1 MEPPLQP
8 RPPTVFES
16 HRGVE
21 SPSLSYPD
29 WLVSVNSSSP
39 LDILDASH
47 KRLLVPQ
54 IVGRSRR
61 RRRLSRL
68 AASPPTLGTCP
79 RSLGCRAWKRAY
91 RGGSRTILEYPGA
104 PLATLLSAMSWM
116 FKRDPVWKYLQ
127 TVQYGVHGSFSRI
140 SYPTFFPRFEFQD
153 IIPPDDFLTSDEEL
167 DSVLFGTLRGHVVG
181 LRYYTG
187 VVNNNEMVA
196 LQRDPNNPY
205 DKNAIKVNNVNGNQ
219 VGHLKKDLAAALA
232 HIMDNKLAQIE
243 GVVPFGANNAF
254 TMPLHMTFWGKEENR
269 KMVLDQLKKHGF
281 KLGPAPKTLGFSLES
296 GWGSG
301 RAGPSYSM
309 PVHAAVQMTTEQL
322 KTEFDKL
329 FEDLK
334 EDDKTHEMEPAEA
347 IETPLLPH
355 QKQALAWMVAR
366 ENSEELPP
374 FWEQRSDLYYNTITN
389 FSEKDRPENVHGGIL
404 ADDMGLGK
412 TLTAIAVILT
422 NFHDGTPLP
431 VERIKKNQ
439 QKKECNVNDESV
451 KLGGNNPSEKADGI
465 IKGGSRYSEEPSISD
480 VKEKNKY
487 PMSEFCSSR
496 PKRRKTVVQYIESSD
511 SEDYETSELPQ
522 KMKGKLKNAQAETKN
537 RGKGSS
543 KVKEDAEFACALS
556 SSTPTT
562 KKKMLKKVASAVESL
577 KKSDVE
583 ERPRT
588 TLIICP
594 LSVLSNWIDQFGQHI
609 QSDVQLNFYVYY
621 GPDRIRDPA
630 LLSKQDIVLTTYNIL
645 THDYGTKGD
654 SPLHSIRWLRVI
666 LDEGHAI
673 RNPNAQQTKAVLDLE
688 AERRWVL
695 TGTPIQN
702 SLKDLWS
709 LLSFLKLK
717 PFLDREWWHRTIQR
731 PVTMG
736 DEGGLRRLQSLI
748 KNITLRRTKTSK
760 IKGKPVL
767 ELPERKVFI
776 QHITLTD
783 EERKIYQSVKNEG
796 RATIGRYFNEGTVLA
811 HYADVL
817 GLLLRLRQICCHTHL
832 LTNAVSSTGPSGSD
846 TPEELRNKLI
856 RKMKLILSSGSDE
869 ECAICLDSLAIP
881 VITHCAHVFCK
892 PCICQVIQNE
902 QPHAKCPLCRNDI
915 NGDNL
920 LECPPEELTCHTER
934 KSNTEWTSSSKINA
948 LMHALID
955 LRKKDPNIKSLVV
968 SQFTTFLSLIET
980 PLKASGFVFTRLD
993 GSMAQKK
1000 RVESIQCFQNTEA
1013 GSPTIMLLSLKA
1025 GGVGLNLSAAS
1036 RVFLMDPAWNP
1047 AAEDQCFDRCHRLG
1061 QKQEVIITKFIVKDS
1076 VEENMLKIQ
1085 NTKRELAAGAFGTKK
1100 TNANEVK
1107 QAKINE
1113 IRTLIDL

>member
-1 MEPPLQP
+1 
-8 RPPTVFES
+8 
-16 HRGVE
+16 
-21 SPSLSYPD
+21 
-29 WLVSVNSSSP
+29 
-39 LDILDASH
+39 
-47 KRLLVPQ
+47 
-54 IVGRSRR
+54 
-61 RRRLSRL
+61 
-68 AASPPTLGTCP
+68 
-79 RSLGCRAWKRAY
+79 
-91 RGGSRTILEYPGA
+91 
-104 PLATLLSAMSWM
+104 MSWM

-127 TVQYGVHGSFSRI
+127 TVQYGAHGNFTRL

-167 DSVLFGTLRGHVVG
+167 DSILFGTLRGHVVG

-196 LQRDPNNPY
+196 LQREPNNPY

-232 HIMDNKLAQIE
+232 YIMDNKLAQVE

-254 TMPLHMTFWGKEENR
+254 TMPLHMSLWGKEENR
-269 KMVLDQLKKHGF
+269 KAVLDQLKKHGF
-281 KLGPAPKTLGFSLES
+281 KLGPTPKTLGFSLES
-296 GWGSG
+296 SWGSG

-347 IETPLLPH
+347 IETLLLPH
-355 QKQALAWMVAR
+355 QKQALAWMVSR
-366 ENSEELPP
+366 ENSKELPP

-389 FSEKDRPENVHGGIL
+389 FSEKDRPDNVHGGIL

-422 NFHDGTPLP
+422 NFHDGKPLP
-431 VERIKKNQ
+431 VERVKKSQ
-439 QKKECNVNDESV
+439 PKKECNVNDESM
-451 KLGGNNPSEKADGI
+451 KLEGNSTNEKTDGLF
-465 IKGGSRYSEEPSISD
+465 KGSRCSGEPSISD
-480 VKEKNKY
+480 VKGKNKY
-487 PMSEFCSSR
+487 SKSVLSGTR
-496 PKRRKTVVQYIESSD
+496 SKRRKIAVQYTESSD
-511 SEDYETSELPQ
+511 SEEIETSELPQ
-522 KMKGKLKNAQAETKN
+522 KMKGKLKNVQSETKN
-537 RGKGSS
+537 KVKAGSS
-543 KVKEDAEFACALS
+543 KVKEDAEFACALT
-556 SSTPTT
+556 SSTPAT
-562 KKKMLKKVASAVESL
+562 KKKVLKKGASAAEGS
-577 KKSDVE
+577 KKTDVE
-583 ERPRT
+583 ERSRT

-609 QSDVQLNFYVYY
+609 KSDVHLNFYVYY

-717 PFLDREWWHRTIQR
+717 PFIDREWWHRTIQR

-736 DEGGLRRLQSLI
+736 DEGGL
-748 KNITLRRTKTSK
+748 
-760 IKGKPVL
+760 
-767 ELPERKVFI
+767 
-776 QHITLTD
+776 
-783 EERKIYQSVKNEG
+783 
-796 RATIGRYFNEGTVLA
+796 RYFNEGTVLA

-817 GLLLRLRQICCHTHL
+817 GLLLRLRQICCHTQL
-832 LTNAVSSTGPSGSD
+832 LTNAVSSSGPSGND
-846 TPEELRNKLI
+846 TPEELRKKLI
-856 RKMKLILSSGSDE
+856 KKMKLILSSGSDE
-869 ECAICLDSLAIP
+869 ECAICLDSLTVP

-915 NGDNL
+915 HGDNL
-920 LECPPEELTCHTER
+920 LECPPEELACDTEK
-934 KSNTEWTSSSKINA
+934 KSNMEWTSSSKINA

-955 LRKKDPNIKSLVV
+955 LRKKNPNIKSLVV

-980 PLKASGFVFTRLD
+980 PLRASGFVFTRLD

-1100 TNANEVK
+1100 TNANEMK

>member
-1 MEPPLQP
+1 
-8 RPPTVFES
+8 
-16 HRGVE
+16 
-21 SPSLSYPD
+21 
-29 WLVSVNSSSP
+29 
-39 LDILDASH
+39 
-47 KRLLVPQ
+47 
-54 IVGRSRR
+54 
-61 RRRLSRL
+61 
-68 AASPPTLGTCP
+68 
-79 RSLGCRAWKRAY
+79 
-91 RGGSRTILEYPGA
+91 
-104 PLATLLSAMSWM
+104 MSWM

-127 TVQYGVHGSFSRI
+127 TVQYGVHGNFPRL

-196 LQRDPNNPY
+196 LQREPDNPY

-219 VGHLKKDLAAALA
+219 VGHIKKDLAAALA
-232 HIMDNKLAQIE
+232 YIMDNKLAQVE

-269 KMVLDQLKKHGF
+269 KAVSDQLKKHGF

-309 PVHAAVQMTTEQL
+309 PVHAAVQITTEQL

-334 EDDKTHEMEPAEA
+334 EDDKTQEMEPAEA
-347 IETPLLPH
+347 VETPLLPH
-355 QKQALAWMVAR
+355 QKQALAWMVSR
-366 ENSEELPP
+366 ENSKELPP

-422 NFHDGTPLP
+422 NFHDGKSLP
-431 VERIKKNQ
+431 IERIKKNQ
-439 QKKECNVNDESV
+439 LKKECNVYDESMT
-451 KLGGNNPSEKADGI
+451 LGGNNTSEKADGL
-465 IKGGSRYSEEPSISD
+465 IKGSRCSGEPSISD
-480 VKEKNKY
+480 DKGKNKY
-487 PMSEFCSSR
+487 PKSEFSSSR
-496 PKRRKTVVQYIESSD
+496 PKRRKTAVQCTESSD
-511 SEDYETSELPQ
+511 SEESETNELPQ
-522 KMKGKLKNAQAETKN
+522 KMKGKLKNTQSETKI
-537 RGKGSS
+537 REKAGSS
-543 KVKEDAEFACALS
+543 KVKEDAEFACALT
-556 SSTPTT
+556 SSTPAT
-562 KKKMLKKVASAVESL
+562 KKKMLKKRASAVESS
-577 KKSDVE
+577 KKTDTE

-609 QSDVQLNFYVYY
+609 KSDVHLNFYVYY
-621 GPDRIRDPA
+621 GPDRVRDPA

-645 THDYGTKGD
+645 THDYGTKAD

-760 IKGKPVL
+760 IRGKPVL

-776 QHITLTD
+776 QHITLSD

-832 LTNAVSSTGPSGSD
+832 LTNAVSSTSSSAFSLGND
-846 TPEELRNKLI
+846 TPEELRKKLI

-869 ECAICLDSLAIP
+869 ECAICLDSLTVP

-915 NGDNL
+915 HGDNL
-920 LECPPEELTCHTER
+920 LECPPEELACDTE
-934 KSNTEWTSSSKINA
+934 KKPNMEWTSSSKINA

-955 LRKKDPNIKSLVV
+955 LRKKNPNIKSLVV

-980 PLKASGFVFTRLD
+980 PLRASGFVFTRLD

-1100 TNANEVK
+1100 ADASEMK

>member
-1 MEPPLQP
+1 
-8 RPPTVFES
+8 
-16 HRGVE
+16 
-21 SPSLSYPD
+21 
-29 WLVSVNSSSP
+29 
-39 LDILDASH
+39 
-47 KRLLVPQ
+47 
-54 IVGRSRR
+54 
-61 RRRLSRL
+61 
-68 AASPPTLGTCP
+68 
-79 RSLGCRAWKRAY
+79 
-91 RGGSRTILEYPGA
+91 
-104 PLATLLSAMSWM
+104 MSWM

-127 TVQYGVHGSFSRI
+127 TVQYGVHGNFPRL

-196 LQRDPNNPY
+196 LQREPNNPY

-219 VGHLKKDLAAALA
+219 VGHIKKDLAAALA
-232 HIMDNKLAQIE
+232 YIMDNKLAQIE
-243 GVVPFGANNAF
+243 GVVPFGANNTF
-254 TMPLHMTFWGKEENR
+254 TMPLQMTFWGKEENR
-269 KMVLDQLKKHGF
+269 KAVLDELKKRGF
-281 KLGPAPKTLGFSLES
+281 KLGPAPKSLGFSLES
-296 GWGSG
+296 GWGTG

-334 EDDKTHEMEPAEA
+334 EDDKTQEMEPAEA

-355 QKQALAWMVAR
+355 QKQALAWMVSR

-422 NFHDGTPLP
+422 NFHDGKSLP
-431 VERIKKNQ
+431 VERVKKNQ
-439 QKKECNVNDESV
+439 LKKECNVYDESMEF
-451 KLGGNNPSEKADGI
+451 GGNNTSEKAAGL
-465 IKGGSRYSEEPSISD
+465 IKEMEGSRCSGEPSISD
-480 VKEKNKY
+480 VKGKNKY
-487 PMSEFCSSR
+487 PKSEFSSSR
-496 PKRRKTVVQYIESSD
+496 PKRRKPAAVQYTESSD
-511 SEDYETSELPQ
+511 SEEVEPSELPQ
-522 KMKGKLKNAQAETKN
+522 KMKGKLKRTQSETKI
-537 RGKGSS
+537 RVKAGSS
-543 KVKEDAEFACALS
+543 KVQEDAEFECALT
-556 SSTPTT
+556 SSTPAA
-562 KKKMLKKVASAVESL
+562 KKKMLKKGASAVESS
-577 KKSDVE
+577 KKTDVE
-583 ERPRT
+583 DKPRT

-594 LSVLSNWIDQFGQHI
+594 LSVLSNWMDQFGQHI
-609 QSDVQLNFYVYY
+609 KSDVHLNFYVYY
-621 GPDRIRDPA
+621 GPDRVRDPT

-717 PFLDREWWHRTIQR
+717 PFVDREWWHRTIQR

-736 DEGGLRRLQSLI
+736 DEAGLRRLQSLI

-776 QHITLTD
+776 QHITLSD

-796 RATIGRYFNEGTVLA
+796 KATIGRYFNEGTVLA

-832 LTNAVSSTGPSGSD
+832 LANAVSSSGPSGND
-846 TPEELRNKLI
+846 TPEELRKKLI
-856 RKMKLILSSGSDE
+856 KKMKLILSSGSDE
-869 ECAICLDSLAIP
+869 ECAICLDSLMAP

-902 QPHAKCPLCRNDI
+902 QPHAKCPLCRSDI
-915 NGDNL
+915 HGDGL
-920 LECPPEELTCHTER
+920 IECPPEELACNTEK
-934 KSNTEWTSSSKINA
+934 KSNMEWTSSSKINA

-955 LRKKDPNIKSLVV
+955 LRKKNPNIKSLVV

-980 PLKASGFVFTRLD
+980 PLRASGFVFTRLD

-1100 TNANEVK
+1100 TNASEMK

>member
-1 MEPPLQP
+1 
-8 RPPTVFES
+8 RTYTFVF
-16 HRGVE
+16 
-21 SPSLSYPD
+21 LFLY
-29 WLVSVNSSSP
+29 
-39 LDILDASH
+39 
-47 KRLLVPQ
+47 
-54 IVGRSRR
+54 
-61 RRRLSRL
+61 
-68 AASPPTLGTCP
+68 
-79 RSLGCRAWKRAY
+79 
-91 RGGSRTILEYPGA
+91 
-104 PLATLLSAMSWM
+104 
-116 FKRDPVWKYLQ
+116 KYLQ
-127 TVQYGVHGSFSRI
+127 TVQYGVHGSFPRLP
-140 SYPTFFPRFEFQD
+140 YPTFFPRFEFQD
-153 IIPPDDFLTSDEEL
+153 VIPPDDFLTSDEEL

-196 LQRDPNNPY
+196 LQREPNNTY

-219 VGHLKKDLAAALA
+219 VGYLKKDLAIALA
-232 HIMDNKLAQIE
+232 YIMDNNLAQVE
-243 GVVPFGANNAF
+243 GVVPFGANNTF
-254 TMPLHMTFWGKEENR
+254 TMPLQMTFWGKEEN
-269 KMVLDQLKKHGF
+269 KKAVLDHLKKHGF

-296 GWGSG
+296 SWGSG

-322 KTEFDKL
+322 KTEFDRL

-334 EDDKTHEMEPAEA
+334 EDDKTQEMEPAEA
-347 IETPLLPH
+347 VETPLLSH
-355 QKQALAWMVAR
+355 QKQALAWMISR
-366 ENSEELPP
+366 ENSKELPP
-374 FWEQRSDLYYNTITN
+374 FWEQRDDLYYNTITN
-389 FSEKDRPENVHGGIL
+389 FSEKERPENVHGGVL

-422 NFHDGTPLP
+422 NFHDGKPLP
-431 VERIKKNQ
+431 VERIKNQLKKVKNITSLRQ
-439 QKKECNVNDESV
+439 FASYLYFVFLEVEGSGCN
-451 KLGGNNPSEKADGI
+451 
-465 IKGGSRYSEEPSISD
+465 EEPSISHI
-480 VKEKNKY
+480 KKNKH
-487 PMSEFCSSR
+487 SILEFFSSQ
-496 PKRRKTVVQYIESSD
+496 PKRRKMAAQYIESSD
-511 SEDYETSELPQ
+511 SEEIETSELPH
-522 KMKGKLKNAQAETKN
+522 KIKGKLKNAQSETK
-537 RGKGSS
+537 RLKAGSS
-543 KVKEDAEFACALS
+543 KVKEDAAFGLTS
-556 SSTPTT
+556 PSPTA
-562 KKKMLKKVASAVESL
+562 KKKMLKKGASFMDSS
-577 KKSDVE
+577 KKTDVE

-609 QSDVQLNFYVYY
+609 KSEVHLNFYVYY

-654 SPLHSIRWLRVI
+654 SPLHSIKWLRVI

-736 DEGGLRRLQSLI
+736 DEAGLRRLQSLI

-760 IKGKPVL
+760 IKGRPVL

-776 QHITLTD
+776 QHITLSD

-796 RATIGRYFNEGTVLA
+796 KATIGRYFNEGTVLA

-832 LTNAVSSTGPSGSD
+832 LTNAVASSGPSGSD
-846 TPEELRNKLI
+846 TPEELREMLI
-856 RKMKLILSSGSDE
+856 KKMKLILSSGSDE
-869 ECAICLDSLAIP
+869 ECAICLDSLTVP

-915 NGDNL
+915 HGDHL
-920 LECPPEELTCHTER
+920 LECPPEELACDSEK
-934 KSNTEWTSSSKINA
+934 KSNVEWTSSSKINA

-955 LRKKDPNIKSLVV
+955 LRKKNPNIKSLVV
-968 SQFTTFLSLIET
+968 SQFTAFLSLIET

-1000 RVESIQCFQNTEA
+1000 RVESIQCFQNMEA

-1025 GGVGLNLSAAS
+1025 GGVGLNLCAAS

-1100 TNANEVK
+1100 TNANDMK

-1113 IRTLIDL
+1113 IKTLIDL

>member
-1 MEPPLQP
+1 
-8 RPPTVFES
+8 
-16 HRGVE
+16 
-21 SPSLSYPD
+21 
-29 WLVSVNSSSP
+29 
-39 LDILDASH
+39 
-47 KRLLVPQ
+47 
-54 IVGRSRR
+54 
-61 RRRLSRL
+61 
-68 AASPPTLGTCP
+68 
-79 RSLGCRAWKRAY
+79 
-91 RGGSRTILEYPGA
+91 
-104 PLATLLSAMSWM
+104 MSWM

-127 TVQYGVHGSFSRI
+127 TVQYGVHGNFARL

-196 LQRDPNNPY
+196 LQREPNNAY

-219 VGHLKKDLAAALA
+219 VGYLKKELAAALA

-254 TMPLHMTFWGKEENR
+254 TMPLQMTFWGKEENR
-269 KMVLDQLKKHGF
+269 KTVLDQLKKHGF
-281 KLGPAPKTLGFSLES
+281 KLGPAPKTLGFSLEG

-347 IETPLLPH
+347 VETPLLPH

-366 ENSEELPP
+366 ENSTELPP
-374 FWEQRSDLYYNTITN
+374 FWEQRNDLYYNTITN

-422 NFHDGTPLP
+422 NFYDGKPLP
-431 VERIKKNQ
+431 VERMKKNQ
-439 QKKECNVNDESV
+439 PKKECNSSESV
-451 KLGGNNPSEKADGI
+451 K
-465 IKGGSRYSEEPSISD
+465 SRKIDTSKKRDELNEEASRCNDEPSISD
-480 VKEKNKY
+480 VKK
-487 PMSEFCSSR
+487 SECPTSELSGSC
-496 PKRRKTVVQYIESSD
+496 PKRRKISVQYIESSE
-511 SEDYETSELPQ
+511 SEEVEINELPQ
-522 KMKGKLKNAQAETKN
+522 KVKGKLKNTQSETK
-537 RGKGSS
+537 RVRAGTS
-543 KVKEDAEFACALS
+543 KVKEDAAFASALGV
-556 SSTPTT
+556 STPTL
-562 KKKMLKKVASAVESL
+562 KRKMLKKASSVVEGS

-583 ERPRT
+583 ERART

-609 QSDVQLNFYVYY
+609 KSDVHLNFYVYY

-688 AERRWVL
+688 AERKWVL

-717 PFLDREWWHRTIQR
+717 PFVDREWWHRTIQR

-776 QHITLTD
+776 QHITLSD

-796 RATIGRYFNEGTVLA
+796 KATIGRYFNEGTVLA

-832 LTNAVSSTGPSGSD
+832 LTSTTSPSGPSGND
-846 TPEELRNKLI
+846 TPEELRTKLI

-869 ECAICLDSLAIP
+869 ECAICLDSLTVP

-902 QPHAKCPLCRNDI
+902 QPHAKCPLCRNDLH
-915 NGDNL
+915 GDNL
-920 LECPPEELTCHTER
+920 LECPPEELACDTEK
-934 KSNTEWTSSSKINA
+934 KSNVEWTSSSKINA

-955 LRKKDPNIKSLVV
+955 LRTKNPNIKSLVV

-980 PLKASGFVFTRLD
+980 ALKASGFVFTRLD

-1025 GGVGLNLSAAS
+1025 GGVGLNLCAAS

-1100 TNANEVK
+1100 NANEMK

>member
-1 MEPPLQP
+1 
-8 RPPTVFES
+8 
-16 HRGVE
+16 
-21 SPSLSYPD
+21 
-29 WLVSVNSSSP
+29 
-39 LDILDASH
+39 
-47 KRLLVPQ
+47 
-54 IVGRSRR
+54 
-61 RRRLSRL
+61 
-68 AASPPTLGTCP
+68 
-79 RSLGCRAWKRAY
+79 
-91 RGGSRTILEYPGA
+91 
-104 PLATLLSAMSWM
+104 MSWM

-127 TVQYGVHGSFSRI
+127 TVQYGVHGSFPRLP
-140 SYPTFFPRFEFQD
+140 YPTFFPRFEFQD
-153 IIPPDDFLTSDEEL
+153 VIPPDDFLTSDEEL

-196 LQRDPNNPY
+196 LQREPNNTY

-219 VGHLKKDLAAALA
+219 VGYLKKDLAIALA
-232 HIMDNKLAQIE
+232 YIMDNNLAQVE
-243 GVVPFGANNAF
+243 GVVPFGANNTF
-254 TMPLHMTFWGKEENR
+254 TMPLQMTFWGKEEN
-269 KMVLDQLKKHGF
+269 KKAVLDHLKKHGF

-296 GWGSG
+296 SWGSG

-322 KTEFDKL
+322 KTEFDRL

-334 EDDKTHEMEPAEA
+334 EDDKTQEMEPAEA
-347 IETPLLPH
+347 VETPLLSH
-355 QKQALAWMVAR
+355 QKQALAWMISR
-366 ENSEELPP
+366 ENSKELPP
-374 FWEQRSDLYYNTITN
+374 FWEQRDDLYYNTITN
-389 FSEKDRPENVHGGIL
+389 FSEKERPENVHGGVL

-422 NFHDGTPLP
+422 NFHDGKPLP
-431 VERIKKNQ
+431 VERIKNQ
-439 QKKECNVNDESV
+439 LKKECKECDVNQESV
-451 KLGGNNPSEKADGI
+451 KLGRNSASENADGRS
-465 IKGGSRYSEEPSISD
+465 KVEGSGCNEEPSISHI
-480 VKEKNKY
+480 KKNKH
-487 PMSEFCSSR
+487 SILEFFSSQ
-496 PKRRKTVVQYIESSD
+496 PKRRKMAAQYIESSD
-511 SEDYETSELPQ
+511 SEEIETSELPH
-522 KMKGKLKNAQAETKN
+522 KIKGKLKNAQSETK
-537 RGKGSS
+537 RLKAGSS
-543 KVKEDAEFACALS
+543 KVKEDAAFGLTS
-556 SSTPTT
+556 PSPTA
-562 KKKMLKKVASAVESL
+562 KKKMLKKGASFMDSS
-577 KKSDVE
+577 KKTDVE

-609 QSDVQLNFYVYY
+609 KSEVHLNFYVYY

-654 SPLHSIRWLRVI
+654 SPLHSIKWLRVI

-736 DEGGLRRLQSLI
+736 DEAGLRRLQSLI

-760 IKGKPVL
+760 IKGRPVL

-776 QHITLTD
+776 QHITLSD

-796 RATIGRYFNEGTVLA
+796 KATIGRYFNEGTVLA

-832 LTNAVSSTGPSGSD
+832 LTNAVASSGPSAFSLGSD
-846 TPEELRNKLI
+846 TPEELREMLI
-856 RKMKLILSSGSDE
+856 KKMKLILSSGSDE
-869 ECAICLDSLAIP
+869 ECAICLDSLTVP

-915 NGDNL
+915 HGDHL
-920 LECPPEELTCHTER
+920 LECPPEELACDSEK
-934 KSNTEWTSSSKINA
+934 KSNVEWTSSSKINA

-955 LRKKDPNIKSLVV
+955 LRKKNPNIKSLVV
-968 SQFTTFLSLIET
+968 SQFTAFLSLIET

-1000 RVESIQCFQNTEA
+1000 RVESIQCFQNMEA

-1025 GGVGLNLSAAS
+1025 GGVGLNLCAAS

-1100 TNANEVK
+1100 TNANDMK

-1113 IRTLIDL
+1113 IKTLIDL

>member
-1 MEPPLQP
+1 MVWPL
-8 RPPTVFES
+8 RTV
-16 HRGVE
+16 
-21 SPSLSYPD
+21 
-29 WLVSVNSSSP
+29 WLN
-39 LDILDASH
+39 I
-47 KRLLVPQ
+47 
-54 IVGRSRR
+54 
-61 RRRLSRL
+61 
-68 AASPPTLGTCP
+68 
-79 RSLGCRAWKRAY
+79 
-91 RGGSRTILEYPGA
+91 
-104 PLATLLSAMSWM
+104 
-116 FKRDPVWKYLQ
+116 YLQ
-127 TVQYGVHGSFSRI
+127 TVQYGVHGNFPRL

-196 LQRDPNNPY
+196 LQREPNNPY

-219 VGHLKKDLAAALA
+219 VGHIKKDLAAALA
-232 HIMDNKLAQIE
+232 YIMDNKLAQIE
-243 GVVPFGANNAF
+243 GVVPFGANNTF
-254 TMPLHMTFWGKEENR
+254 TMPLQMTFWGKEENR
-269 KMVLDQLKKHGF
+269 KAVLDELKKRGF
-281 KLGPAPKTLGFSLES
+281 KLGPAPKSLGFSLES
-296 GWGSG
+296 GWGTG

-334 EDDKTHEMEPAEA
+334 EDDKTQEMEPAEA

-355 QKQALAWMVAR
+355 QKQALAWMVSR

-422 NFHDGTPLP
+422 NFHDGKSLP
-431 VERIKKNQ
+431 VERVKKNQ
-439 QKKECNVNDESV
+439 LKKECNVYDESMEF
-451 KLGGNNPSEKADGI
+451 GGNNTSEKAAGL
-465 IKGGSRYSEEPSISD
+465 IKGSRCSGEPSISD
-480 VKEKNKY
+480 VKGKNKY
-487 PMSEFCSSR
+487 PKSEFSSSR
-496 PKRRKTVVQYIESSD
+496 PKRRKPAAVQYTESSD
-511 SEDYETSELPQ
+511 SEEVEPSELPQ
-522 KMKGKLKNAQAETKN
+522 KMKGKLKRTQSETKI
-537 RGKGSS
+537 RVKGMCIHLNIPYVHLKII
-543 KVKEDAEFACALS
+543 KVIIDLYLS
-556 SSTPTT
+556 R
-562 KKKMLKKVASAVESL
+562 ASAVESS
-577 KKSDVE
+577 KKTDVE
-583 ERPRT
+583 DKPRT

-594 LSVLSNWIDQFGQHI
+594 LSVLSNWMDQFGQHI
-609 QSDVQLNFYVYY
+609 KSDVHLNFYVYY
-621 GPDRIRDPA
+621 GPDRVRDPT

-717 PFLDREWWHRTIQR
+717 PFVDREWWHRTIQR

-736 DEGGLRRLQSLI
+736 DEAGLRRLQSLI

-776 QHITLTD
+776 QHITLSD

-796 RATIGRYFNEGTVLA
+796 KATIGRYFNEGTVLA

-832 LTNAVSSTGPSGSD
+832 LANAVSSSGPSGND
-846 TPEELRNKLI
+846 TPEELRKKLI
-856 RKMKLILSSGSDE
+856 KKMKLILSSGSDE
-869 ECAICLDSLAIP
+869 ECAICLDSLMAP

-902 QPHAKCPLCRNDI
+902 QPHAKCPLTFLFSFKMEP
-915 NGDNL
+915 NG
-920 LECPPEELTCHTER
+920 CP
-934 KSNTEWTSSSKINA
+934 NFFQINA

-955 LRKKDPNIKSLVV
+955 LRKKNPNIKSLVV

-980 PLKASGFVFTRLD
+980 PLRASGFVFTRLD

-1085 NTKRELAAGAFGTKK
+1085 NTKRELRELAAGAFGTKK
-1100 TNANEVK
+1100 TNASEMK

>member
-1 MEPPLQP
+1 
-8 RPPTVFES
+8 
-16 HRGVE
+16 
-21 SPSLSYPD
+21 
-29 WLVSVNSSSP
+29 
-39 LDILDASH
+39 
-47 KRLLVPQ
+47 
-54 IVGRSRR
+54 
-61 RRRLSRL
+61 
-68 AASPPTLGTCP
+68 
-79 RSLGCRAWKRAY
+79 
-91 RGGSRTILEYPGA
+91 
-104 PLATLLSAMSWM
+104 MSWM

-127 TVQYGVHGSFSRI
+127 TVQYGAHGNFPRL

-167 DSVLFGTLRGHVVG
+167 DSILFGTLRGHVVG

-196 LQRDPNNPY
+196 LQREPNNPY

-232 HIMDNKLAQIE
+232 YIMDNKLAQIE

-269 KMVLDQLKKHGF
+269 KAVLDQLKKHGF

-296 GWGSG
+296 SWGSG

-355 QKQALAWMVAR
+355 QKQALAWMVSR
-366 ENSEELPP
+366 ENSKDLPP
-374 FWEQRSDLYYNTITN
+374 FWEQRNDLYYNTITN

-422 NFHDGTPLP
+422 NFHDGKPLP

-439 QKKECNVNDESV
+439 MKKECNVNDQSM
-451 KLGGNNPSEKADGI
+451 KLGGNNASEKADGL
-465 IKGGSRYSEEPSISD
+465 IKGSRCSGEPSISD
-480 VKEKNKY
+480 VKGKKKY
-487 PMSEFCSSR
+487 TKSELSSSR
-496 PKRRKTVVQYIESSD
+496 PKRRKTAVQYNESSD
-511 SEDYETSELPQ
+511 SEENETSELPQ
-522 KMKGKLKNAQAETKN
+522 KMKGKLKNVQSETK
-537 RGKGSS
+537 RVKAGSS
-543 KVKEDAEFACALS
+543 KVKEDSEFACALI
-556 SSTPTT
+556 SSTPAT
-562 KKKMLKKVASAVESL
+562 KRRMLKKGASAVEGS
-577 KKSDVE
+577 KKTDIE
-583 ERPRT
+583 DRPRT

-609 QSDVQLNFYVYY
+609 KSDVHLNFYVYY

-776 QHITLTD
+776 QHITLSD

-832 LTNAVSSTGPSGSD
+832 LTNAGSSSGPSGND
-846 TPEELRNKLI
+846 TPEELRKKLI

-869 ECAICLDSLAIP
+869 ECAICLDSLTVP

-902 QPHAKCPLCRNDI
+902 Q
-915 NGDNL
+915 
-920 LECPPEELTCHTER
+920 
-934 KSNTEWTSSSKINA
+934 INA

-955 LRKKDPNIKSLVV
+955 LRKKNPNIKSLVV

-980 PLKASGFVFTRLD
+980 PLRASGFVFTRLD

-1100 TNANEVK
+1100 TNANEMK

>member
-1 MEPPLQP
+1 
-8 RPPTVFES
+8 
-16 HRGVE
+16 
-21 SPSLSYPD
+21 
-29 WLVSVNSSSP
+29 
-39 LDILDASH
+39 
-47 KRLLVPQ
+47 
-54 IVGRSRR
+54 
-61 RRRLSRL
+61 
-68 AASPPTLGTCP
+68 
-79 RSLGCRAWKRAY
+79 
-91 RGGSRTILEYPGA
+91 
-104 PLATLLSAMSWM
+104 MSWM

-127 TVQYGVHGSFSRI
+127 TVQYGVHGNFPRL

-196 LQRDPNNPY
+196 LQREPNNPY

-232 HIMDNKLAQIE
+232 YIMDNKLAQVE

-254 TMPLHMTFWGKEENR
+254 TMPLHMTFWGKEEN
-269 KMVLDQLKKHGF
+269 KKAVLDQLKKHGF

-334 EDDKTHEMEPAEA
+334 EDDKTHEMEPAE
-347 IETPLLPH
+347 
-355 QKQALAWMVAR
+355 
-366 ENSEELPP
+366 
-374 FWEQRSDLYYNTITN
+374 
-389 FSEKDRPENVHGGIL
+389 
-404 ADDMGLGK
+404 GK

-422 NFHDGTPLP
+422 NFHDGKPLP
-431 VERIKKNQ
+431 FERIKKNQ
-439 QKKECNVNDESV
+439 LKKECNVYDESV
-451 KLGGNNPSEKADGI
+451 QLGGNNTSEKADGLT
-465 IKGGSRYSEEPSISD
+465 KGSRCSGEPSISD
-480 VKEKNKY
+480 VKGKNKY
-487 PMSEFCSSR
+487 PKSELSSSR
-496 PKRRKTVVQYIESSD
+496 PKRRKTVVQYTESSD
-511 SEDYETSELPQ
+511 SEDIDTSDLPQ
-522 KMKGKLKNAQAETKN
+522 KMKGKLKNTQSETKI
-537 RGKGSS
+537 RVRAGSS
-543 KVKEDAEFACALS
+543 KVKEDAEFACALT
-556 SSTPTT
+556 SSTPTM
-562 KKKMLKKVASAVESL
+562 KKKMLKKGASAVEGS
-577 KKSDVE
+577 KKTDVE

-609 QSDVQLNFYVYY
+609 KSDVHLNFYVYY
-621 GPDRIRDPA
+621 GPDRVRDPA

-717 PFLDREWWHRTIQR
+717 PFIDREWWHRTIQR

-776 QHITLTD
+776 QHITLSD
-783 EERKIYQSVKNEG
+783 EERKIYQSVKNDG

-832 LTNAVSSTGPSGSD
+832 LTNAVSSSGPSGND
-846 TPEELRNKLI
+846 TPEELRKKLI
-856 RKMKLILSSGSDE
+856 KKMKLILSSGSDE
-869 ECAICLDSLAIP
+869 ECAICLDSLTVP

-915 NGDNL
+915 HGDNL
-920 LECPPEELTCHTER
+920 LECPPEELACDTEK
-934 KSNTEWTSSSKINA
+934 KSNMEWTSSSKINA

-955 LRKKDPNIKSLVV
+955 LRKKNPNIKSLVV

-980 PLKASGFVFTRLD
+980 PLRASGFVFTRLD

-1100 TNANEVK
+1100 TNASEMK

-1113 IRTLIDL
+1113 IRTLMDL

>member
-1 MEPPLQP
+1 
-8 RPPTVFES
+8 
-16 HRGVE
+16 
-21 SPSLSYPD
+21 
-29 WLVSVNSSSP
+29 
-39 LDILDASH
+39 
-47 KRLLVPQ
+47 
-54 IVGRSRR
+54 
-61 RRRLSRL
+61 
-68 AASPPTLGTCP
+68 
-79 RSLGCRAWKRAY
+79 
-91 RGGSRTILEYPGA
+91 
-104 PLATLLSAMSWM
+104 MSWM

-127 TVQYGVHGSFSRI
+127 TVQYGAHGNFTRL

-167 DSVLFGTLRGHVVG
+167 DSILFGTLRGHVVG

-196 LQRDPNNPY
+196 LQREPNNPY

-232 HIMDNKLAQIE
+232 YIMDNKLAQVE

-254 TMPLHMTFWGKEENR
+254 TMPLHMSLWGKEENR
-269 KMVLDQLKKHGF
+269 KAVLDQLKKHGF
-281 KLGPAPKTLGFSLES
+281 KLGPTPKTLGFSLES
-296 GWGSG
+296 SWGSG

-347 IETPLLPH
+347 IETLLLPH
-355 QKQALAWMVAR
+355 QKQALAWMVSR
-366 ENSEELPP
+366 ENSKELPP

-389 FSEKDRPENVHGGIL
+389 FSEKDRPDNVHGGIL

-422 NFHDGTPLP
+422 NFHDGKPLP
-431 VERIKKNQ
+431 VERVKKSQ
-439 QKKECNVNDESV
+439 PKKECNVNDESM
-451 KLGGNNPSEKADGI
+451 KLEGNSTNEKTDGLF
-465 IKGGSRYSEEPSISD
+465 KGSRCSGEPSISD
-480 VKEKNKY
+480 VKGKNKY
-487 PMSEFCSSR
+487 SKSVLSGTR
-496 PKRRKTVVQYIESSD
+496 SKRRKIAVQYTESSD
-511 SEDYETSELPQ
+511 SEEIETSELPQ
-522 KMKGKLKNAQAETKN
+522 KMKGKLKNVQSETKN
-537 RGKGSS
+537 KVKAGSS
-543 KVKEDAEFACALS
+543 KVKEDAEFACALT
-556 SSTPTT
+556 SSTPAT
-562 KKKMLKKVASAVESL
+562 KKKVLKKGASAAEGS
-577 KKSDVE
+577 KKTDVE
-583 ERPRT
+583 ERSRT

-609 QSDVQLNFYVYY
+609 KSDVHLNFYVYY

-717 PFLDREWWHRTIQR
+717 PFIDREWWHRTIQR

-736 DEGGLRRLQSLI
+736 DEGGL
-748 KNITLRRTKTSK
+748 
-760 IKGKPVL
+760 
-767 ELPERKVFI
+767 
-776 QHITLTD
+776 
-783 EERKIYQSVKNEG
+783 
-796 RATIGRYFNEGTVLA
+796 RYFNEGTVLA

-817 GLLLRLRQICCHTHL
+817 GLLLRLRQICCHTQL
-832 LTNAVSSTGPSGSD
+832 LTNAVSSSGPSAFSLGND
-846 TPEELRNKLI
+846 TPEELRKKLI
-856 RKMKLILSSGSDE
+856 KKMKLILSSGSDE
-869 ECAICLDSLAIP
+869 ECAICLDSLTVP

-915 NGDNL
+915 HGDNL
-920 LECPPEELTCHTER
+920 LECPPEELACDTEK
-934 KSNTEWTSSSKINA
+934 KSNMEWTSSSKINA

-955 LRKKDPNIKSLVV
+955 LRKKNPNIKSLVV

-980 PLKASGFVFTRLD
+980 PLRASGFVFTRLD

-1100 TNANEVK
+1100 TNANEMK

>member
-1 MEPPLQP
+1 
-8 RPPTVFES
+8 
-16 HRGVE
+16 
-21 SPSLSYPD
+21 
-29 WLVSVNSSSP
+29 
-39 LDILDASH
+39 
-47 KRLLVPQ
+47 
-54 IVGRSRR
+54 
-61 RRRLSRL
+61 
-68 AASPPTLGTCP
+68 
-79 RSLGCRAWKRAY
+79 
-91 RGGSRTILEYPGA
+91 
-104 PLATLLSAMSWM
+104 MSWM

-127 TVQYGVHGSFSRI
+127 TVQYGVHGNFSRL

-196 LQRDPNNPY
+196 LQREPNNPY

-219 VGHLKKDLAAALA
+219 VGYLKKELAAALA
-232 HIMDNKLAQIE
+232 YIMDNKLAQIE
-243 GVVPFGANNAF
+243 GVVPYGANNAF
-254 TMPLHMTFWGKEENR
+254 TMPLQMTFWGKEENR
-269 KMVLDQLKKHGF
+269 KAVLDQLKKHGF

-309 PVHAAVQMTTEQL
+309 PVHAAIQMTTEQL

-334 EDDKTHEMEPAEA
+334 EDDKTQEMEPAEA
-347 IETPLLPH
+347 VETPLLPH
-355 QKQALAWMVAR
+355 QKQALAWMVSR
-366 ENSEELPP
+366 ENSRELPP
-374 FWEQRSDLYYNTITN
+374 FWELRNDLYYNTITN
-389 FSEKDRPENVHGGIL
+389 FSEKDQPENVHGGIL

-422 NFHDGTPLP
+422 NFHDGKPLP
-431 VERIKKNQ
+431 VERMKKNQ
-439 QKKECNVNDESV
+439 VKKECNSSESD
-451 KLGGNNPSEKADGI
+451 KPGRKDTIKKTDGLS
-465 IKGGSRYSEEPSISD
+465 KEGSRYSEEPSISD
-480 VKEKNKY
+480 VKKNKY
-487 PMSEFCSSR
+487 SMSELSSSQ
-496 PKRRKTVVQYIESSD
+496 PKRKKIAVQYIESSD
-511 SEDYETSELPQ
+511 SEEIEISELPQ
-522 KMKGKLKNAQAETKN
+522 KMKGKLKNVQSETK
-537 RGKGSS
+537 RVKGPS
-543 KVKEDAEFACALS
+543 KIKEDTAFACALTS
-556 SSTPTT
+556 SASTTT
-562 KKKMLKKVASAVESL
+562 KKILKKGASAAEGS
-577 KKSDVE
+577 KKTDVE

-609 QSDVQLNFYVYY
+609 KSDVHLNFYVYY

-717 PFLDREWWHRTIQR
+717 PFVDREWWHRTIQR

-776 QHITLTD
+776 QHITLSD

-796 RATIGRYFNEGTVLA
+796 KATIGRYFNEGTVLA

-832 LTNAVSSTGPSGSD
+832 LTNTVSSSGPSAFSLGND
-846 TPEELRNKLI
+846 TPEELRKKLI
-856 RKMKLILSSGSDE
+856 KKMKLILSSGSDE
-869 ECAICLDSLAIP
+869 ECAICLDSLTVP

-915 NGDNL
+915 HGDNL
-920 LECPPEELTCHTER
+920 LECPPEELACDSEK
-934 KSNTEWTSSSKINA
+934 KSNMEWTSSSKINA

-955 LRKKDPNIKSLVV
+955 LRTKNPNIKSLVV

-1025 GGVGLNLSAAS
+1025 GGVGLNLCAAS

-1100 TNANEVK
+1100 NANEMK

>member
-1 MEPPLQP
+1 MNLTFPAFLRVPLSICAA
-8 RPPTVFES
+8 VF
-16 HRGVE
+16 V
-21 SPSLSYPD
+21 
-29 WLVSVNSSSP
+29 
-39 LDILDASH
+39 
-47 KRLLVPQ
+47 LLVAHVASGENKC
-54 IVGRSRR
+54 IV
-61 RRRLSRL
+61 L
-68 AASPPTLGTCP
+68 AG
-79 RSLGCRAWKRAY
+79 
-91 RGGSRTILEYPGA
+91 E
-104 PLATLLSAMSWM
+104 
-116 FKRDPVWKYLQ
+116 DPVWKYLQ
-127 TVQYGVHGSFSRI
+127 TVQYGVHGNFPRL

-153 IIPPDDFLTSDEEL
+153 VIPPDDFLTSDEEL
-167 DSVLFGTLRGHVVG
+167 DSVLFGSLRGHVVG
-181 LRYYTG
+181 RRYYTG

-219 VGHLKKDLAAALA
+219 VGHLKKDLAGALA
-232 HIMDNKLAQIE
+232 YIMDNKLAQVE
-243 GVVPFGANNAF
+243 GIVPFGANNAF

-269 KMVLDQLKKHGF
+269 KAVSDQLKKHGF
-281 KLGPAPKTLGFSLES
+281 KLGPAPKTFGFTLES
-296 GWGSG
+296 AWGSG

-309 PVHAAVQMTTEQL
+309 PLHAAVQMTTEQL
-322 KTEFDKL
+322 KTEFDRL

-347 IETPLLPH
+347 VETPLLPH
-355 QKQALAWMVAR
+355 QKQALAWMVSR
-366 ENSEELPP
+366 ENSKELPP
-374 FWEQRSDLYYNTITN
+374 FWEQRNDLYYNTITN

-422 NFHDGTPLP
+422 NFRDGRPLP
-431 VERIKKNQ
+431 IERIKKNLL
-439 QKKECNVNDESV
+439 KKECNVNDDSM
-451 KLGGNNPSEKADGI
+451 KLGGNNTSEKADGLS
-465 IKGGSRYSEEPSISD
+465 KASRCSEQPSISD

-487 PMSEFCSSR
+487 RMSELSSSR
-496 PKRRKTVVQYIESSD
+496 PKRRKTAVQYVESCD
-511 SEDYETSELPQ
+511 SEEIEASELPQ
-522 KMKGKLKNAQAETKN
+522 KMKGKLKNVQSETKG
-537 RGKGSS
+537 RVKGLI
-543 KVKEDAEFACALS
+543 FGACAVEGS
-556 SSTPTT
+556 
-562 KKKMLKKVASAVESL
+562 KKT
-577 KKSDVE
+577 DVE

-609 QSDVQLNFYVYY
+609 KSDVHLNFYVYY
-621 GPDRIRDPA
+621 GPDRIREPA

-688 AERRWVL
+688 SERRWVL

-717 PFLDREWWHRTIQR
+717 PFIDREWWHRTIQR

-776 QHITLTD
+776 QHITLSD

-796 RATIGRYFNEGTVLA
+796 RATIGSRRF
-811 HYADVL
+811 
-817 GLLLRLRQICCHTHL
+817 LR
-832 LTNAVSSTGPSGSD
+832 ND
-846 TPEELRNKLI
+846 TPEELRKKLI

-869 ECAICLDSLAIP
+869 ECAICLDSLTVP

-915 NGDNL
+915 HEDNL
-920 LECPPEELTCHTER
+920 LECPPEELACDSEK
-934 KSNTEWTSSSKINA
+934 KSSMEWTSSSKINA
-948 LMHALID
+948 LMHALTD
-955 LRKKDPNIKSLVV
+955 LRKKNPNIKSLVV
-968 SQFTTFLSLIET
+968 SQFTTFLSLIEI

-1085 NTKRELAAGAFGTKK
+1085 NKKRELAAGAFGTKK
-1100 TNANEVK
+1100 PNADEMK

>member
-1 MEPPLQP
+1 
-8 RPPTVFES
+8 
-16 HRGVE
+16 
-21 SPSLSYPD
+21 
-29 WLVSVNSSSP
+29 
-39 LDILDASH
+39 
-47 KRLLVPQ
+47 
-54 IVGRSRR
+54 
-61 RRRLSRL
+61 
-68 AASPPTLGTCP
+68 
-79 RSLGCRAWKRAY
+79 
-91 RGGSRTILEYPGA
+91 
-104 PLATLLSAMSWM
+104 MSWM

-127 TVQYGVHGSFSRI
+127 TVQYGVHGNFPRL

-196 LQRDPNNPY
+196 LQREPNNPY

-232 HIMDNKLAQIE
+232 YIMDNKLAQVE

-254 TMPLHMTFWGKEENR
+254 TMPLHMTFWGKEEN
-269 KMVLDQLKKHGF
+269 KKAVLDQLKKHGF

-334 EDDKTHEMEPAEA
+334 EDDKTHEMEPAE
-347 IETPLLPH
+347 
-355 QKQALAWMVAR
+355 
-366 ENSEELPP
+366 
-374 FWEQRSDLYYNTITN
+374 
-389 FSEKDRPENVHGGIL
+389 
-404 ADDMGLGK
+404 GK

-422 NFHDGTPLP
+422 NFHDGKPLP
-431 VERIKKNQ
+431 FERIKKNQ
-439 QKKECNVNDESV
+439 LKKECNVYDESV
-451 KLGGNNPSEKADGI
+451 QLGGNNTSEKADGLT
-465 IKGGSRYSEEPSISD
+465 KGSRCSGEPSISD
-480 VKEKNKY
+480 VKGKNKY
-487 PMSEFCSSR
+487 PKSELSSSR
-496 PKRRKTVVQYIESSD
+496 PKRRKTVVQYTESSD
-511 SEDYETSELPQ
+511 SEDIDTSDLPQ
-522 KMKGKLKNAQAETKN
+522 KMKGKLKNTQSETKI
-537 RGKGSS
+537 RVRAGSS
-543 KVKEDAEFACALS
+543 KVKEDAEFACALT
-556 SSTPTT
+556 SSTPTM
-562 KKKMLKKVASAVESL
+562 KKKMLKKGASAVEGS
-577 KKSDVE
+577 KKTDVE

-609 QSDVQLNFYVYY
+609 KSDVHLNFYVYY
-621 GPDRIRDPA
+621 GPDRVRDPA

-717 PFLDREWWHRTIQR
+717 PFIDREWWHRTIQR

-776 QHITLTD
+776 QHITLSD
-783 EERKIYQSVKNEG
+783 EERKIYQSVKNDG

-832 LTNAVSSTGPSGSD
+832 LTNAVSSSGPSGND
-846 TPEELRNKLI
+846 TPEELRKKLI
-856 RKMKLILSSGSDE
+856 KKMKLILSSGSDE
-869 ECAICLDSLAIP
+869 ECAICLDSLTVP

-915 NGDNL
+915 HGDNL
-920 LECPPEELTCHTER
+920 LECPPEELACDTEK
-934 KSNTEWTSSSKINA
+934 KSNMEWTSSSKINA

-955 LRKKDPNIKSLVV
+955 LRKKNPNIKSLVV

-980 PLKASGFVFTRLD
+980 PLRASGFVFTRLD

-1100 TNANEVK
+1100 TNASEMK

>member
-1 MEPPLQP
+1 
-8 RPPTVFES
+8 
-16 HRGVE
+16 
-21 SPSLSYPD
+21 
-29 WLVSVNSSSP
+29 
-39 LDILDASH
+39 
-47 KRLLVPQ
+47 
-54 IVGRSRR
+54 
-61 RRRLSRL
+61 
-68 AASPPTLGTCP
+68 
-79 RSLGCRAWKRAY
+79 
-91 RGGSRTILEYPGA
+91 
-104 PLATLLSAMSWM
+104 MSWM

-127 TVQYGVHGSFSRI
+127 TVQYGGVHGNFPRL

-153 IIPPDDFLTSDEEL
+153 IFPPDDFLTSDEEL

-196 LQRDPNNPY
+196 LQREPNNPY

-232 HIMDNKLAQIE
+232 YIMDNKLAQVE

-254 TMPLHMTFWGKEENR
+254 TMPLHMTLWGKEENR
-269 KMVLDQLKKHGF
+269 KAVLDQLKKHGF
-281 KLGPAPKTLGFSLES
+281 KLGPAPKTFGFSLES

-309 PVHAAVQMTTEQL
+309 PVHAAVQLTTEQL

-355 QKQALAWMVAR
+355 QKQALAWMVSR
-366 ENSEELPP
+366 ENSRELPP
-374 FWEQRSDLYYNTITN
+374 FWEQRNDLYYNTITN

-422 NFHDGTPLP
+422 NFHDGKPLP
-431 VERIKKNQ
+431 IERTKKNQ
-439 QKKECNVNDESV
+439 LKKECSINGESV
-451 KLGGNNPSEKADGI
+451 KLGGNNTSEKTDGLN
-465 IKGGSRYSEEPSISD
+465 KGSRCSGEPSISD
-480 VKEKNKY
+480 VKRKNKY
-487 PMSEFCSSR
+487 PKSELCSFRS
-496 PKRRKTVVQYIESSD
+496 KRRKTAVQYTESSD
-511 SEDYETSELPQ
+511 SEEIETSELPQ
-522 KMKGKLKNAQAETKN
+522 KMKGKLKNAQSETKS
-537 RGKGSS
+537 RIKAGSS
-543 KVKEDAEFACALS
+543 KVKEDTEFACALTS
-556 SSTPTT
+556 PTPAT
-562 KKKMLKKVASAVESL
+562 KKKMLKKGASAVEGS
-577 KKSDVE
+577 KKTDV

-609 QSDVQLNFYVYY
+609 KSDVHLNFYVYY
-621 GPDRIRDPA
+621 GPDRIRDPT

-645 THDYGTKGD
+645 THDYGMKGD

-673 RNPNAQQTKAVLDLE
+673 RNPNAQQTKAVLCLE

-736 DEGGLRRLQSLI
+736 DEGGLR
-748 KNITLRRTKTSK
+748 
-760 IKGKPVL
+760 
-767 ELPERKVFI
+767 
-776 QHITLTD
+776 
-783 EERKIYQSVKNEG
+783 
-796 RATIGRYFNEGTVLA
+796 YFNEGTVLA

-832 LTNAVSSTGPSGSD
+832 LTSAVSPAAPSGND
-846 TPEELRNKLI
+846 TPEELRKKLI

-869 ECAICLDSLAIP
+869 ECAICLDSLTVP

-915 NGDNL
+915 HGDNL
-920 LECPPEELTCHTER
+920 LECPPEELACDPER
-934 KSNTEWTSSSKINA
+934 KSNMEWTSSSKINA

-955 LRKKDPNIKSLVV
+955 LRKKNPNIKSLVV

-980 PLKASGFVFTRLD
+980 PLRASGFVFTRLD

-1061 QKQEVIITKFIVKDS
+1061 QKQEVVITKFIVKDS

-1085 NTKRELAAGAFGTKK
+1085 NTKRELAAGAFGTRS
-1100 TNANEVK
+1100 TPAGGVK

>member
-1 MEPPLQP
+1 
-8 RPPTVFES
+8 
-16 HRGVE
+16 
-21 SPSLSYPD
+21 
-29 WLVSVNSSSP
+29 
-39 LDILDASH
+39 
-47 KRLLVPQ
+47 
-54 IVGRSRR
+54 
-61 RRRLSRL
+61 
-68 AASPPTLGTCP
+68 
-79 RSLGCRAWKRAY
+79 
-91 RGGSRTILEYPGA
+91 
-104 PLATLLSAMSWM
+104 MSWM

-127 TVQYGVHGSFSRI
+127 TVQYGVHGNFPRL

-196 LQRDPNNPY
+196 LQREPTNPY

-219 VGHLKKDLAAALA
+219 VGHIKKDLAAALA
-232 HIMDNKLAQIE
+232 YIMDNKLAQIE
-243 GVVPFGANNAF
+243 GVVPFGANNTF
-254 TMPLHMTFWGKEENR
+254 TMPLQMTFWGKEENR
-269 KMVLDQLKKHGF
+269 KAVLDELKKHGF
-281 KLGPAPKTLGFSLES
+281 KLGPAPKSLGFSLES

-334 EDDKTHEMEPAEA
+334 EDDKTQEMEPAEA

-355 QKQALAWMVAR
+355 QKQALAWMVSR

-422 NFHDGTPLP
+422 NFHDGKSLP

-439 QKKECNVNDESV
+439 LKKECNVYDESME
-451 KLGGNNPSEKADGI
+451 LGGNNTSEKAAGL
-465 IKGGSRYSEEPSISD
+465 IKGSRCSGEPSISD
-480 VKEKNKY
+480 VKTQNKY
-487 PMSEFCSSR
+487 PKSEFSSSR
-496 PKRRKTVVQYIESSD
+496 SKRRKPAAVQYTESSD
-511 SEDYETSELPQ
+511 SEEVEPSELPQ
-522 KMKGKLKNAQAETKN
+522 KMKGKLKRTQSETKI
-537 RGKGSS
+537 RVKAGSS
-543 KVKEDAEFACALS
+543 KVQEDAEFACALT
-556 SSTPTT
+556 SSTPVT
-562 KKKMLKKVASAVESL
+562 KKKMLKRGASAVESS
-577 KKSDVE
+577 KKTDVE
-583 ERPRT
+583 DKPRT

-594 LSVLSNWIDQFGQHI
+594 LSVLSNWM
-609 QSDVQLNFYVYY
+609 
-621 GPDRIRDPA
+621 
-630 LLSKQDIVLTTYNIL
+630 
-645 THDYGTKGD
+645 TKGD

-717 PFLDREWWHRTIQR
+717 PFVDREWWHRTIQR

-736 DEGGLRRLQSLI
+736 DEAGLRRLQSLI

-776 QHITLTD
+776 QHITLSD

-796 RATIGRYFNEGTVLA
+796 KATIGRYFNEGTVLA

-832 LTNAVSSTGPSGSD
+832 LANAVSSSGPSGND
-846 TPEELRNKLI
+846 TPEELRKKLI
-856 RKMKLILSSGSDE
+856 KKMKLILSSGSDE
-869 ECAICLDSLAIP
+869 ECAICLDSLMAP

-915 NGDNL
+915 HGDSL
-920 LECPPEELTCHTER
+920 IECPPEELACNTEK
-934 KSNTEWTSSSKINA
+934 KSNMEWTSSSKINA

-955 LRKKDPNIKSLVV
+955 LRKKNPNIKSLVV

-980 PLKASGFVFTRLD
+980 PLRASGFVFTRLD

-1100 TNANEVK
+1100 TNASEMK

>member
-8 RPPTVFES
+8 GPPPPVFES
-16 HRGVE
+16 
-21 SPSLSYPD
+21 LSGAELLTLLCSA
-29 WLVSVNSSSP
+29 WLVSVGPSSG
-39 LDILDASH
+39 LDVPGASH
-47 KRLLVPQ
+47 KASLASH
-54 IVGRSRR
+54 IAAGRRR
-61 RRRLSRL
+61 RRRLARLPASYLAEARSCFGPRNLSQAFRPRGLEGGLSRRL
-68 AASPPTLGTCP
+68 ENDPGRLS
-79 RSLGCRAWKRAY
+79 S
-91 RGGSRTILEYPGA
+91 SRHP
-104 PLATLLSAMSWM
+104 LSAMSWM

-127 TVQYGVHGSFSRI
+127 TVQYGVHGNFPRL

-196 LQRDPNNPY
+196 LQREPDNPY

-219 VGHLKKDLAAALA
+219 VGHIKKDLAAALA
-232 HIMDNKLAQIE
+232 YIMDNKLAQVE

-269 KMVLDQLKKHGF
+269 KAVLDQLKKHGF

-334 EDDKTHEMEPAEA
+334 EDDKTQEMEPAE
-347 IETPLLPH
+347 
-355 QKQALAWMVAR
+355 
-366 ENSEELPP
+366 
-374 FWEQRSDLYYNTITN
+374 
-389 FSEKDRPENVHGGIL
+389 
-404 ADDMGLGK
+404 GK

-422 NFHDGTPLP
+422 NFHDGKSLP
-431 VERIKKNQ
+431 IERIKKNQ
-439 QKKECNVNDESV
+439 LKKECNVYDESM
-451 KLGGNNPSEKADGI
+451 KLGGNNTSEKADGL
-465 IKGGSRYSEEPSISD
+465 IK
-480 VKEKNKY
+480 
-487 PMSEFCSSR
+487 
-496 PKRRKTVVQYIESSD
+496 
-511 SEDYETSELPQ
+511 
-522 KMKGKLKNAQAETKN
+522 A
-537 RGKGSS
+537 GSS
-543 KVKEDAEFACALS
+543 KVKEDAEFACALTS
-556 SSTPTT
+556 PTPAT
-562 KKKMLKKVASAVESL
+562 KKKTLKKRASAVESS
-577 KKSDVE
+577 KKTDTE

-609 QSDVQLNFYVYY
+609 KSDVHLNFYVYY
-621 GPDRIRDPA
+621 GPDRVRDPA

-645 THDYGTKGD
+645 THDYGTKAD

-760 IKGKPVL
+760 IRGKPVL

-776 QHITLTD
+776 QHITLSD

-832 LTNAVSSTGPSGSD
+832 LTNAVSSCGPSAFSLGND
-846 TPEELRNKLI
+846 TPEELRKKLI

-869 ECAICLDSLAIP
+869 ECAICLDSLTVP

-915 NGDNL
+915 HGDNL
-920 LECPPEELTCHTER
+920 LECPPEELACDTE
-934 KSNTEWTSSSKINA
+934 KKPNMEWTSSSKINA

-955 LRKKDPNIKSLVV
+955 LRKKNPNIKSLVV

-980 PLKASGFVFTRLD
+980 PLRASGFVFTRLD

-1100 TNANEVK
+1100 TDASEMK